1 MSVTPS
7 SHDHVTLQMEPS
19 EAFTQLIWNNPEV
32 CNNCFRRC
40 KEVSAGEYRDANTGD
55 SHSVE
60 DHQRTEDGTIG
71 YALRSP
77 EAWGRAKDTAEPRTT
92 CEKCGSVGLVAD
104 DDDHST
110 EELVQRS
117 RRIAKRLEEDG
128 CDVSLDRMLKWV
140 RVAKSVSVL
149 SGFDRE
155 VLAGAVEIGV
165 RNA

>member
-1 MSVTPS
+1 
-7 SHDHVTLQMEPS
+7 MEAS
-19 EAFTQLIWNNPEV
+19 EAFAQLIWHNPEV

-40 KEVSAGEYRDANTGD
+40 KEVSSGEYRDANTGEM
-55 SHSVE
+55 HSVE
-60 DHQRTEDGTIG
+60 DHQRTEDGDIG

-77 EAWGRAKDTAEPRTT
+77 EAWSRAKDTAQPRTT
-92 CEKCGSVGLVAD
+92 CKECGSVGLIAE

-110 EELVQRS
+110 EELLMRT
-117 RRIAKRLEEDG
+117 RRIAERLQEND
-128 CDVSLDRMLKWV
+128 CDVNVSRMCKWV